1 MVHAWRDTL
10 RPGIEGGRGWR
21 GGGIYY
27 VPGGGV
33 SQQPVKLQFVPSQLC
48 TFCFFATL
56 NWSVGAASEDDS
68 VAACI
73 MLHHASYSGSEV
85 VIQNWMLVK

>member
-1 MVHAWRDTL
+1 MVHAWRDAL
-10 RPGIEGGRGWR
+10 RPGIEGGRGES
-21 GGGIYY
+21 YY
-27 VPGGGV
+27 IPGV
-33 SQQPVKLQFVPSQLC
+33 VISQQPVKLQFVPSQLC

-56 NWSVGAASEDDS
+56 NLSVGAASEDDS